1 VKPRAR
7 TEPPLPISPRASGP
21 TRRAD
26 QRIHMRFD
34 KVFPVLVGSEI
45 YGDSPA
51 IARNLSH
58 GGMLVEMAEPLPM
71 GSVVTV
77 HFRYARDGGRTDEII
92 ARAEVK
98 HHYCLNFAGGAG
110 EAGASRGVGL
120 RFLDFDTGMP
130 LDELLGE
137 RVLH

>member
-1 VKPRAR
+1 M
-7 TEPPLPISPRASGP
+7 PIP
-21 TRRAD
+21 TRAPVSRRRTD

-51 IARNLSH
+51 IARNVSA
-58 GGMLVEMAEPLPM
+58 GGMLVEMAEPLPL
-71 GSVVTV
+71 GSVVTI
-77 HFRYARDGGRTDEII
+77 HFRYPRESGRTDEIV

-98 HHYCLNFAGGAG
+98 HHYCLNFAAGGG
-110 EAGASRGVGL
+110 EAGASRGIGL
-120 RFLDFDTGMP
+120 RFLDFDVGIP
-130 LDELLGE
+130 LDELLGD